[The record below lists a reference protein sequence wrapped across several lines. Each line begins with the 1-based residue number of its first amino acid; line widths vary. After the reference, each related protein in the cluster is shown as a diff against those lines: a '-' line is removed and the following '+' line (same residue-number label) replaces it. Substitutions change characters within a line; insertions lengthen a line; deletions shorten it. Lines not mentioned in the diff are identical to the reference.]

1 MSLCIPIMKSADLT
15 NWNIINYAFDILDKA
30 DALNPENG
38 ESSFE
43 KSPQVSCIRYH
54 NSTFYVSSFPHT
66 INKTYLFSTK
76 NIGRGP

>member
-38 ESSFE
+38 ESPFE
-43 KSPQVSCIRYH
+43 KSP
-54 NSTFYVSSFPHT
+54 
-66 INKTYLFSTK
+66 
-76 NIGRGP
+76 